1 MNSDTDAVISIKIDE
16 NDIEL
21 SVNIDSN
28 KTKKDEFIPKD
39 ELNFGKSVI
48 FPKKE
53 TKNQYEAIF
62 SPLGA
67 QEKKK
72 KEGLI
77 KYIGTETNCSDEMNS
92 EFKGTIE
99 NNNLDS
105 HIVLEE
111 YMKRFE
117 HLAAKNRIRK
127 KFITLQEKV
136 SQLKQYKSQINSEV
150 LDFFNSYQEEI
161 RIIFMKSLNSFQ
173 KRLKKY
179 LKIFTD

>member
-1 MNSDTDAVISIKIDE
+1 M
-16 NDIEL
+16 
-21 SVNIDSN
+21 
-28 KTKKDEFIPKD
+28 
-39 ELNFGKSVI
+39 
-48 FPKKE
+48 
-53 TKNQYEAIF
+53 
-62 SPLGA
+62 GA